1 MDLGYKA
8 YEITVAL
15 DISCMLATRL
25 QKTSLKNSLYVCISN
40 KPLRQTSRS

>member
-8 YEITVAL
+8 YEITVAF
-15 DISCMLATRL
+15 DISCMLATRP

-40 KPLRQTSRS
+40 KTLEQTPHS